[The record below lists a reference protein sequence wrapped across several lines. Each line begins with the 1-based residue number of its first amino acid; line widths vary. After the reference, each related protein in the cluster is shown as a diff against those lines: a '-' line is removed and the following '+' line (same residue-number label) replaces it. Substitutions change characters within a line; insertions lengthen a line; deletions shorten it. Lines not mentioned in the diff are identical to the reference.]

1 MRHWVYILSNRKRL
15 TYVGIADNV
24 SARVREHRWHRTH
37 FTTKY
42 RITRLVFVEEHPDR
56 ESAARREKEIKG
68 WRRSKKHA
76 LIASTNPAWL
86 DLAGLEGTS

>member
-15 TYVGIADNV
+15 TYVGITGNV
-24 SARVREHRWHRTH
+24 SARVRAHRWHRTR

-56 ESAARREKEIKG
+56 GSAARREKEIKG
-68 WRRSKKHA
+68 WARAKKHA
-76 LIASTNPAWL
+76 LISGANPEWRDLSELRL
-86 DLAGLEGTS
+86 DN